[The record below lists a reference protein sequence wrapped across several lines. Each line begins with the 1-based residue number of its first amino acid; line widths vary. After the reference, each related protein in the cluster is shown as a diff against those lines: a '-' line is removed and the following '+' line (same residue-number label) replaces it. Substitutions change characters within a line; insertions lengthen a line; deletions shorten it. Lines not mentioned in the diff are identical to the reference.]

1 MVSARSAGAV
11 TIAGQLAKT
20 VLQFAGLLIF
30 SRILSPRDIGLV
42 AMLAVF
48 VMLGELIRDFGI
60 SQAAI
65 QASNLTHR
73 QASNLFWTNAAI
85 GALMT
90 IGLSFA
96 APMVAG
102 MYHEPALTAIT
113 PWSALLFI
121 ISALQ
126 MQFQVHLARGHRF
139 AALTATDVLSQLLGL
154 IIGLTAALSGA
165 GYWSLV
171 IQMLSA
177 AVSLLV
183 SRCIIAGWWPALPN
197 RDPGMATLYK
207 FGAHLG
213 CAQLLNYGAL
223 NTDSYVIGIRWGAIP
238 LGVYNRAFQ
247 ILTVPTNQLLAP
259 LTNVVLPI
267 LSRKRHE
274 GIDFYPALWKA
285 QIVLSST
292 LTLLFALAGSLAEPL
307 VRVMFG
313 RAWLGS
319 APLLTILSVGG
330 AFQIFTF
337 VAYWAFLASGN
348 AKQLF
353 HQSLLIKPSQVAC
366 VVLGSFSGLEGVAW
380 GFSIGVILSW
390 FISLSWLRT
399 CDDMPSHDFLRSG
412 LHVLFCGA
420 VTGVM
425 TLKLVETLRN
435 YSDLLVIAA
444 GGALALLV
452 YVPLL
457 IANPPIR
464 NVLVETIRPPITR
477 LASMVKSRADH

>member
-1 MVSARSAGAV
+1 MSARRAGAV

-48 VMLGELIRDFGI
+48 VMFGELIRDFGI

-90 IGLSFA
+90 VGLTLG
-96 APMVAG
+96 APLVAD

-113 PWSALLFI
+113 PWSALLFL

-126 MQFQVHLARGHRF
+126 MQFQVHLAREHRF
-139 AALTATDVLSQLLGL
+139 TALTVTDVLSQLVGLVVGL
-154 IIGLTAALSGA
+154 IAALSGA

-177 AVSLLV
+177 AVSLLLF
-183 SRCIIAGWWPALPN
+183 RTIIAGWWPALPN
-197 RDPGMATLYK
+197 RDPGMAALYR

-213 CAQLLNYGAL
+213 FSQLLNYGAL
-223 NTDSYVIGIRWGAIP
+223 NADSYVIGVRWGAAP
-238 LGVYNRAFQ
+238 LGMYNRAFQ
-247 ILTVPTNQLLAP
+247 LVTVPTSQLLAP

-267 LSRKRHE
+267 LSKKRHD
-274 GIDFYPALWKA
+274 GVDFYPTLWKA
-285 QIVLSST
+285 QIVLSSAF
-292 LTLLFALAGSLAEPL
+292 TLLFALVGALSEPL
-307 VRVMFG
+307 VRLMFG
-313 RAWLGS
+313 PDWSGS
-319 APLLTILSVGG
+319 APLLTVLSVGG
-330 AFQIFTF
+330 ALQIFTF

-348 AKQLF
+348 AKALF

-366 VVLGSFSGLEGVAW
+366 VVLGSFAGLQGVAW
-380 GFSIGVILSW
+380 GFSIGIVLSW
-390 FISLSWLRT
+390 FISLRWLRT
-399 CDDMPSHDFLRSG
+399 CDDMPSHEFLRSG
-412 LHVLFCGA
+412 LHVLSCGA
-420 VTGVM
+420 VTGGLV
-425 TLKLVETLRN
+425 LKMAEMLEN
-435 YSDLLVIAA
+435 YPDIAVISA
-444 GGALALLV
+444 GCGLALFV
-452 YVPLL
+452 YLPLL
-457 IANPPIR
+457 ISSSRIR
-464 NVLVETIRPPITR
+464 NVLVEIIRPPIMHF
-477 LASMVKSRADH
+477 ADMVRNRVDH

>member
-1 MVSARSAGAV
+1 MVSARRAGAV

-90 IGLSFA
+90 TGLSLA
-96 APMVAG
+96 APMVAD

-139 AALTATDVLSQLLGL
+139 TALTVTDVLAQLLGL
-154 IIGLTAALSGA
+154 VIGLIAALSGA

-183 SRCIIAGWWPALPN
+183 VRCIIAGWWPTLPN

-223 NTDSYVIGIRWGAIP
+223 NTDSYVIGIRWGAAP

-247 ILTVPTNQLLAP
+247 VLTVPTNQLLAP

-267 LSRKRHE
+267 LSKKRHE
-274 GIDFYPALWKA
+274 GIDFYQTLWKA
-285 QIVLSST
+285 QVVLSSA
-292 LTLLFALAGSLAEPL
+292 LTLAFALAGSLAEPL

-313 RAWLGS
+313 PAWLGS

-348 AKQLF
+348 AKSLF
-353 HQSLLIKPSQVAC
+353 HQSLLIKPSQVVC
-366 VVLGSFSGLEGVAW
+366 VVLGSFGGLKGVAW
-380 GFSIGVILSW
+380 GFSIGIILSW
-390 FISLSWLRT
+390 FISLKWLRT
-399 CDDMPSHDFLRSG
+399 CDDMPSHEFLRSG

-420 VTGVM
+420 VTGGLV
-425 TLKLVETLRN
+425 LKMVETLRN
-435 YSDLLVIAA
+435 YSDVVVIAA
-444 GGALALLV
+444 GGGLALLV
-452 YVPLL
+452 YLPLL
-457 IANPPIR
+457 ISSSPIR
-464 NVLVETIRPPITR
+464 DVLVEVVRPPV
-477 LASMVKSRADH
+477 AHFAGMVKNRVDH